1 MSRGLGDVYKRQ
13 ILFAKSKFSKELLSQ
28 ILTYVLSTYE
38 PSDKIEKLNK
48 ELLAYKNDEITL
60 DGLKKDLEKV
70 IDNTEPILYILN
82 RL

>member
-1 MSRGLGDVYKRQ
+1 MKR
-13 ILFAKSKFSKELLSQ
+13 ELQ
-28 ILTYVLSTYE
+28 NY
-38 PSDKIEKLNK
+38 KIEKLNK

>member
-1 MSRGLGDVYKRQ
+1 MCIRDR
-13 ILFAKSKFSKELLSQ
+13 FAKSEFSKELLSQ